1 MLAHELIE
9 RSQAI
14 QEPYKI
20 KKYALAAA
28 ANFLIVEREK
38 LRNSIHTS
46 MTAEQAREQSENIAI
61 LKHEISTLK
70 YKAKRL

>member
-20 KKYALAAA
+20 KRYALAAA

-46 MTAEQAREQSENIAI
+46 MTADQAREQSENIAI
-61 LKHEISTLK
+61 LRWEIERVK
-70 YKAKRL
+70 GEAKRS